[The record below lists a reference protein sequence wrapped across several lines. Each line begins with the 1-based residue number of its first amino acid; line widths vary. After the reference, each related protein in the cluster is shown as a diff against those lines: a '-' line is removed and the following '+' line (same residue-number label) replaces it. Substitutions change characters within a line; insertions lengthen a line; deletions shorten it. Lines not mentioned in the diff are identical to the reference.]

1 MQRKALPSYGWLS
14 RVRMKREKASSA
26 FRISVGRLAF
36 RPGVFISDISNFDFS
51 FGLARSGV
59 FRRSGVLV
67 FKEFLRFM
75 LFFYKISSEFRIDA
89 VNLPHNVFDLMD
101 GGALENAFQVFIE
114 RITAAFEPSTGR
126 E

>member
-1 MQRKALPSYGWLS
+1 M
-14 RVRMKREKASSA
+14 
-26 FRISVGRLAF
+26 
-36 RPGVFISDISNFDFS
+36 
-51 FGLARSGV
+51 
-59 FRRSGVLV
+59 LV